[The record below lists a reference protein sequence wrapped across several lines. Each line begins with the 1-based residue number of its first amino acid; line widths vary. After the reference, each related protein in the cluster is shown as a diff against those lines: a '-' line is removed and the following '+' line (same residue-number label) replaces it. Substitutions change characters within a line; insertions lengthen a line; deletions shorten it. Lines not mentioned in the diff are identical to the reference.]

1 MTSLNPAPVIG
12 DAFGHVLARCWAA
25 GGRRGV
31 AYQVV
36 ERDDGFIGV
45 TDAAG
50 YFASPT
56 DWSPAERW
64 GCEQAVGRVL
74 DIGCG
79 AGRHAVPLGQAGH
92 DVIGLDTS
100 DGAVE
105 VACARGVHAVQGS
118 ITDIPATVGAF
129 STVLLAGNNLGLLGE
144 PDQAKDI
151 LNRLAE
157 IATPQARL
165 IGSGLDPYATDNPAH
180 LAYHAWNRG
189 RGRPAGLIRM
199 RVRDGA
205 LATEWFDYS
214 FYALDELSEIV
225 SGTRWTLHS
234 VHHDGGSYCV
244 RLDMQ

>member
-1 MTSLNPAPVIG
+1 MTSFSPTPVIG
-12 DAFGHVLARCWAA
+12 DAFGHILGRCWAA
-25 GGRRGV
+25 RGRHGV
-31 AYQVV
+31 AFEVV
-36 ERDDGFIGV
+36 ERDDGYIGV

-79 AGRHAVPLGQAGH
+79 AGRHAIPLGQAGH

-100 DGAVE
+100 GGAVE
-105 VACARGVHAVQGS
+105 VARARSVHAVHGS

-129 STVLLAGNNLGLLGE
+129 STFLLAGNNLGLLGE

-157 IATPQARL
+157 IATPPARV
-165 IGSGLDPYATDNPAH
+165 IGSGLDPYATDDPAH
-180 LAYHAWNRG
+180 LAYHARNRD
-189 RGRPAGLIRM
+189 RGRPAGLVRM
-199 RVRDGA
+199 RVRDGV
-205 LATEWFDYS
+205 LATDWFDYS
-214 FYALDELSEIV
+214 FYALDELTEII
-225 SGTRWTLHS
+225 SGTPWTLHS
-234 VHHDGGSYCV
+234 AHHNGGSYCV
-244 RLDMQ
+244 RLDLR